1 MRHARALRN
10 SPSPMI
16 LSLHFFFF
24 FFLFFCIRGATVSGV
39 IKVCSLRRE
48 SPGSRQNRR
57 REEERERE
65 SKRLSGKEREGGK
78 GG

>member
-1 MRHARALRN
+1 MEEYLNETRTRASKLTLADDFIA
-10 SPSPMI
+10 P
-16 LSLHFFFF
+16 FFFF
-24 FFLFFCIRGATVSGV
+24 FFFFCIRGATVSGV

-48 SPGSRQNRR
+48 SPGSRQNRG

-65 SKRLSGKEREGGK
+65 SKREGGR